1 MDILEYLKRLHDD
14 CLRLLPRIKFDKHHA
29 LHFALLSLYSSLIE
43 LVGCILILMDNRGRL
58 GVPSVFRTFLETYV
72 EFHNLVR
79 DPKYGYYI
87 DANYAKEWLRVLK
100 AARDTKNPYLSGFT
114 ALPNLPE
121 IIAKTEEE
129 LANLKTR
136 GFEPLSIRARFER
149 ADMLEEYESFYN
161 FLCTEAHSNK
171 RALIDR
177 HAEIGAG
184 DYELVIYKNAP
195 DAEYLEYL
203 DSAAGLLVSATASI
217 HEKLETDAIEETAS
231 FRRALDAVRA
241 MYKEGA

>member
-1 MDILEYLKRLHDD
+1 MHILEYLKRLHDD

-29 LHFALLSLYSSLIE
+29 LDFALLSLYGSLIE
-43 LVGCILILMDNRGRL
+43 LVGCIVILMDNRGRL
-58 GVPSVFRTFLETYV
+58 GIPSVFRTFLETYV

-100 AARDTKNPYLSGFT
+100 AARDTKNPYLSRFT
-114 ALPNLPE
+114 ALPNLSE
-121 IIAKTEEE
+121 IIAKTEDE
-129 LANLKTR
+129 LRNLKAR

-171 RALIDR
+171 RALINR
-177 HAEIGAG
+177 HAEIDAG
-184 DYELVIYKNAP
+184 DYELVVYKNGP
-195 DAEYLEYL
+195 DDEYLEYL
-203 DSAAGLLVSATASI
+203 DSAAGLLVSATVGI
-217 HEKLETDAIEETAS
+217 HEKFKTGAIEEIGS
-231 FRRALDAVRA
+231 FRKTLDAVRA
-241 MYKEGA
+241 TYKKGA

>member
-1 MDILEYLKRLHDD
+1 MDILEYLKQLHDD

-29 LHFALLSLYSSLIE
+29 LHFALLSLYGSLIE

-87 DANYAKEWLRVLK
+87 ESNDAKEWLRVLK
-100 AARDTKNPYLSGFT
+100 AARDTKNPYLSELT
-114 ALPNLPE
+114 ALPNLSE
-121 IIAKTEEE
+121 IIAKTEDE
-129 LANLKTR
+129 LLNLKKR
-136 GFEPLSIRARFER
+136 GFKPLIIRARFQR

-171 RALIDR
+171 RSLIDR
-177 HAEIGAG
+177 HAEIDG
-184 DYELVIYKNAP
+184 DNYELIVYKNAP
-195 DAEYLEYL
+195 DVEYLQYL
-203 DSAAGLLVSATASI
+203 DSAAGLLVSATVSI
-217 HEKLETDAIEETAS
+217 HKKMATDAVEEADS
-231 FRRALDAVRA
+231 FHRALDAVRA
-241 MYKEGA
+241 VYKEGA